1 MSKNS
6 TVLVFCGKKN
16 CCPQFEKVA
25 DKVAL
30 VDDYGGMSYLTYG
43 GMSYLTKDQLLDM
56 AKMFRTKTDDEI
68 LDSLGI
74 E

>member
-6 TVLVFCGKKN
+6 TVLVFCGKKD

-25 DKVAL
+25 DKVVL
-30 VDDYGGMSYLTYG
+30 VDDYG

>member
-1 MSKNS
+1 MTKNS

-30 VDDYGGMSYLTYG
+30 VDDHG

-56 AKMFRTKTDDEI
+56 AKMFRNKTDDEI